1 MWCFY
6 PRPYGLQFFGSALDS
21 EQLAAVVA
29 RKIMTTNRVALIR
42 VRFQERDDFTY
53 ATSDDVPGLHVV
65 GRFRESVE
73 EDVTN
78 ILQQLYRLQTGLSVR
93 VERTVQPGDLKTPTA
108 SGDTQTYWAAPDLL
122 AA

>member
-1 MWCFY
+1 M
-6 PRPYGLQFFGSALDS
+6 S
-21 EQLAAVVA
+21 E
-29 RKIMTTNRVALIR
+29 RVALIN
-42 VRFQERDDFTY
+42 VRFKEAEGFIY

-78 ILQQLYRLQTGLSVR
+78 ILQQLYRLQLGMSVR
-93 VERTVQPGDLKTPTA
+93 VERTVAPSDLKSPQSPGDV
-108 SGDTQTYWAAPDLL
+108 QTYWAAPDLM